1 MDKGILNSSPVY
13 FFALFGL
20 LALASLRDRRVVVAV
35 GLYAATAAIN
45 GLHSNWVFGFC
56 FPARF
61 LITALPVFVLGLAWG
76 LMLVRRSATTAFFAA
91 FTLAISIEGLL
102 DTLLLP
108 ESGYEG
114 ENLLNRSL
122 NHFYPLH
129 QHFFLPDQ
137 EEMPLLDI
145 GFWALLLVALSF
157 RNGIGLGRSGL
168 IRVGLVLAAALAPFL
183 WSRSDAL
190 AARLPSSQSPYM
202 TPLSTEGTAGAMALR
217 KFDIPI
223 TINAVAEAAQPDGS
237 ILARPGVTSAGIV
250 SFSRIPILTGA
261 SLGIYKMT
269 FPGLRVEPPDGQVSG
284 HIVLTRGYTI
294 PAVSY
299 WGNRTSYPL
308 IGGDVDGNQLFQ
320 FRIDKAGIQRIICE
334 YSGHGEL
341 ALDGIQATF
350 TPSKA
355 EPSAVEIKRF
365 APEFQEGPLQTGVRF
380 SNLPAGHYRVH
391 FNLTISTV
399 SAFRSFFER
408 HPGPFRTA
416 VNSGSVTSE
425 WFNTK
430 LDKGNWATV
439 KSSDYL
445 RPMEE
450 GVHPPWLLSIPIAGD
465 RAHQL
470 KFVLNRTQDIF
481 CLLHYDGPADLSLTD
496 IVLYSETFD

>member
-1 MDKGILNSSPVY
+1 
-13 FFALFGL
+13 
-20 LALASLRDRRVVVAV
+20 
-35 GLYAATAAIN
+35 
-45 GLHSNWVFGFC
+45 
-56 FPARF
+56 
-61 LITALPVFVLGLAWG
+61 
-76 LMLVRRSATTAFFAA
+76 
-91 FTLAISIEGLL
+91 
-102 DTLLLP
+102 
-108 ESGYEG
+108 
-114 ENLLNRSL
+114 
-122 NHFYPLH
+122 
-129 QHFFLPDQ
+129 
-137 EEMPLLDI
+137 MPLLDI

-183 WSRSDAL
+183 WGRSDTL
-190 AARLPSSQSPYM
+190 AARLPRSQLHYM
-202 TPLSTEGTAGAMALR
+202 TPLSTEGTAAAMALR

-237 ILARPGVTSAGIV
+237 LSARPGVTSAGIV
-250 SFSRIPILTGA
+250 SFSRIVRPMGA
-261 SLGIYKMT
+261 PFGTYQLT

-284 HIVLTRGYTI
+284 HVVLTRGYTI

-320 FRIDKAGIQRIICE
+320 FWIDKAGIQRIICE

-341 ALDGIQATF
+341 ALGGIQATF
-350 TPSKA
+350 TPYKT

>member
-1 MDKGILNSSPVY
+1 M
-13 FFALFGL
+13 
-20 LALASLRDRRVVVAV
+20 VVAL

-61 LITALPVFVLGLAWG
+61 LITTLPVLVLGLAWG
-76 LMLVRRSATTAFFAA
+76 LPLLLRTGTTAFFAVLA
-91 FTLAISIEGLL
+91 LAISIEGVL

-250 SFSRIPILTGA
+250 SFSRIPIPTGA
-261 SLGIYKMT
+261 SLEIYKMT

-299 WGNRTSYPL
+299 SGVTAPAIHSSAAMSMGTSCSNSESIKLVFNVSSVSIRDMANWRWMGSKPL
-308 IGGDVDGNQLFQ
+308 
-320 FRIDKAGIQRIICE
+320 
-334 YSGHGEL
+334 S
-341 ALDGIQATF
+341 
-350 TPSKA
+350 
-355 EPSAVEIKRF
+355 
-365 APEFQEGPLQTGVRF
+365 
-380 SNLPAGHYRVH
+380 
-391 FNLTISTV
+391 
-399 SAFRSFFER
+399 R
-408 HPGPFRTA
+408 HP
-416 VNSGSVTSE
+416 
-425 WFNTK
+425 
-430 LDKGNWATV
+430 
-439 KSSDYL
+439 
-445 RPMEE
+445 RP
-450 GVHPPWLLSIPIAGD
+450 
-465 RAHQL
+465 
-470 KFVLNRTQDIF
+470 NRVQ
-481 CLLHYDGPADLSLTD
+481 
-496 IVLYSETFD
+496 